1 MEYYTKLKKQMRDPN
16 IDRYLHKMAMLFQN
30 LGLDSTPEERLYAK
44 EEEFRYLGRIAEI
57 DWEYAQRLGYD

>member
-1 MEYYTKLKKQMRDPN
+1 MRDPN
-16 IDRYLHKMAMLFQN
+16 IDIYLHKMAMLFQN

-44 EEEFRYLGRIAEI
+44 EEEFRNLGRIAEI